1 MKLSDA
7 RNDATLIYGEKNEAS
22 TRTTASLPVELVNPG
37 RQPGFPAARIRAQGE
52 LLVPRRKWEV
62 EIVGTSNGKLCGLWK
77 IYDDFS
83 KTTII
88 LLVFHLRVIF
98 KFYISFFLRVHVCVC
113 ACVCVL
119 LNTLANSFDVRIF
132 FV

>member
-52 LLVPRRKWEV
+52 LLVPHRKWGV

-83 KTTII
+83 NHHHARARFSSTRHLQI
-88 LLVFHLRVIF
+88 L
-98 KFYISFFLRVHVCVC
+98 YFFLF
-113 ACVCVL
+113 ACVYMR
-119 LNTLANSFDVRIF
+119 SS
-132 FV
+132 